1 MKRDTRRLVKQEKAK
16 KGRKGRNYRNYVKYR
31 EPTEFPIKLAMW
43 DFGQCDSKKCT
54 GRKLCRLGYARQLG
68 LSFKFKG
75 IILSP
80 NGAKAVSPSD
90 RELVQSSGI
99 CVIDC
104 SWAQLDKVPFD
115 KIHGEQRLLPFLVAG
130 NPVNYGKAFQLSCVE
145 AICATLYIV
154 GLDTYAD
161 ELLNKFKW
169 GHSFYS
175 VNKHLLKKYSKC
187 RDSAEVVSV
196 QNSYLESAQRE
207 QLLRKTHNDEN
218 TLQNDNINSNSDS
231 RSNSSND
238 EPNEEPDEAD
248 TGHFSHLRISS
259 SSTKSDSG
267 HSDNE
272 ESSSLDHRDKTPN
285 ENNKIGHDAKNH
297 NENKET

>member
-1 MKRDTRRLVKQEKAK
+1 
-16 KGRKGRNYRNYVKYR
+16 
-31 EPTEFPIKLAMW
+31 MW

-115 KIHGEQRLLPFLVAG
+115 KIHGEQRLCTVSTWLLLLFVECEVSVRYCTPFRYFLVPFLVAG

-207 QLLRKTHNDEN
+207 QLLRSTTCAL
-218 TLQNDNINSNSDS
+218 TL
-231 RSNSSND
+231 
-238 EPNEEPDEAD
+238 E
-248 TGHFSHLRISS
+248 
-259 SSTKSDSG
+259 
-267 HSDNE
+267 
-272 ESSSLDHRDKTPN
+272 
-285 ENNKIGHDAKNH
+285 
-297 NENKET
+297 